1 MFGLNL
7 KINIAFLNTIIHSI
21 DIYKWMGVILST
33 YLSELFFFH
42 LRDYQKIVNRLLQ
55 IDKSILILNDSSYM
69 KIYV

>member
-1 MFGLNL
+1 MLGLNL

-42 LRDYQKIVNRLLQ
+42 LRDYQ
-55 IDKSILILNDSSYM
+55 
-69 KIYV
+69 